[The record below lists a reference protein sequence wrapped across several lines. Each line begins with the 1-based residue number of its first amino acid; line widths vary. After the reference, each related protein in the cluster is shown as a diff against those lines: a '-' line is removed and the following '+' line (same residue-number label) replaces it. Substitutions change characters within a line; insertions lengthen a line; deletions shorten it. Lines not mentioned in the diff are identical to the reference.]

1 MEQKKLANLNNKEK
15 RLKEQIKI
23 VLLVTQW
30 AIPRNP
36 MVPIG
41 TISNTDV
48 NLRVLH
54 FLLWKRVGTQS
65 AILQT
70 LWK

>member
-1 MEQKKLANLNNKEK
+1 MEQKKIANLNNKEK

>member
-1 MEQKKLANLNNKEK
+1 MEQKKIANLNNKEK

-54 FLLWKRVGTQS
+54 FLLWKRVGTQP

>member
-23 VLLVTQW
+23 VLLVTRW